1 MSSTVETAELR
12 FRLAF
17 NRLKANK
24 PEVLPRGTPVSQNN
38 VAKEAGTDATALKK
52 KRYPTLIRDIQ
63 AFVEIQNQE
72 RERKRQNIAEK
83 RRARNDLTE
92 MVKDLKS
99 QRDDAQSQLISA
111 KRRVLELL
119 EENRRLRARLDESL
133 PPPTPLR
140 RRQSGLAS

>member
-1 MSSTVETAELR
+1 M
-12 FRLAF
+12 
-17 NRLKANK
+17 
-24 PEVLPRGTPVSQNN
+24 
-38 VAKEAGTDATALKK
+38 
-52 KRYPTLIRDIQ
+52 IRDIQ

>member
-38 VAKEAGTDATALKK
+38 VAKEAGTDTTALKK